1 MFSEVI
7 KDLPPLQ
14 EDREDVPYN
23 VELLFAYIQINETT
37 DHVLDRVHNK
47 GKQKPFWSKFN
58 FKCWLI

>member
-7 KDLPPLQ
+7 KDLPPFQ

-37 DHVLDRVHNK
+37 DHVLDQVRNK
-47 GKQKPFWSKFN
+47 GKQKPFRSKFN
-58 FKCWLI
+58 FK